1 MKKSI
6 LEVIVELT
14 GQTPV
19 QYSGELKAIR
29 CPFHDDKKPSLV
41 IYESTSSYFCYP
53 CSMGGD
59 MYNFY
64 SRFKEC
70 SYRQAKE
77 AIDGNTN
84 TLQEIEEYLDG
95 LHIKEE
101 VDYSDELNM
110 SVSKTCRDIMYK
122 NPEKI
127 TMVMGFLKKL
137 DGVLQSKKI
146 SVMIMTEMIKESR
159 ELQK

>member
-14 GQTPV
+14 GETPV

-77 AIDGNTN
+77 AIDGNSN
-84 TLQEIEEYLDG
+84 TLQEVTEYLDG
-95 LHIKEE
+95 LHVKEE
-101 VDYSDELNM
+101 TTFNDELNIT
-110 SVSKTCRDIMYK
+110 VSKYCRDLLYRR
-122 NPEKI
+122 PELVNN
-127 TMVMGFLKKL
+127 VMEFLKNL
-137 DGVLQSKKI
+137 DKVLQSPVN
-146 SVMIMTEMIKESR
+146 SVIMKEQIERSR
-159 ELQK
+159 KLDK

>member
-6 LEVIVELT
+6 LEIIVELT
-14 GQTPV
+14 GETPV

-29 CPFHDDKKPSLV
+29 CPWHNDQKPSLV

-70 SYRQAKE
+70 SYKQAKE
-77 AIDGNTN
+77 AINGNN
-84 TLQEIEEYLDG
+84 DILEECTQMLDG
-95 LHIKEE
+95 LHVKDE
-101 VDYSDELNM
+101 VDYNSQTNI
-110 SVSKTCRDIMYK
+110 SISKYCRDLMYSQPK
-122 NPEKI
+122 KVDK
-127 TMVMGFLKKL
+127 VMDFLKQL
-137 DGVLQSKKI
+137 DEG
-146 SVMIMTEMIKESR
+146 
-159 ELQK
+159 LQKPINSDTMKMWIKRSRGL

>member
-29 CPFHDDKKPSLV
+29 CPFHNDKKPSLV

-77 AIDGNTN
+77 AIDGNTDV
-84 TLQEIEEYLDG
+84 LEEIVQTLDG
-95 LHIKEE
+95 LSVSDEI
-101 VDYSDELNM
+101 DYSNELNM
-110 SVSKTCRDIMYK
+110 SVSKTCRDIMLK
-122 NPEKI
+122 KPEKI
-127 TMVMGFLKKL
+127 TMVMEFLKKL
-137 DGVLQSKKI
+137 DEG
-146 SVMIMTEMIKESR
+146 
-159 ELQK
+159 LQKPINSDTMKMWLEKMKGLDR